1 MASHNSSNK
10 IRLPELEA
18 LWKWP
23 RQVSPHL
30 SEVEE
35 ECLEW
40 SASFNAFDAETQK
53 LVHDKGK
60 LSEFSHLFT
69 RPIRIR

>member
-1 MASHNSSNK
+1 MDNRNNNKKK

-23 RQVSPHL
+23 RQVNPHL
-30 SEVEE
+30 SEVEK

-40 SASFNAFDAETQK
+40 SASFSAFDAETHK

-60 LSEFSHLFT
+60 LSEFDPFPPQLHT
-69 RPIRIR
+69 

>member
-1 MASHNSSNK
+1 MYFHKVEMNDPNK
-10 IRLPELEA
+10 IRLPDLET

-30 SEVEE
+30 AEVDE

-40 SASFNAFDAETQK
+40 SASFSAFDAETHR

-60 LSEFSHLFT
+60 LSKST
-69 RPIRIR
+69 P